1 MNVKDTIRRTIL
13 LFPSS
18 YQNVVDVLIQSLLT
32 CGTGEKWVNGEIA
45 ADTTNYCDLF
55 NEYPANKVP
64 TIDEAVNHAEQH
76 RDEQLQ
82 KILRIYSKLLPED
95 KVKEALSNYTDR
107 WQKQE
112 LEIIKDI
119 ANRETDKSLDYSLS
133 RWKERRAKLKM
144 QDELYIF
151 RPEVDSNICLI
162 PKNVKE
168 DWLEACEF
176 LYEVM
181 INNEELV
188 YPEGRNLLNKIKDTI
203 NSVKNG
209 K

>member
-1 MNVKDTIRRTIL
+1 MNVKDTIRRYIL
-13 LFPSS
+13 LYPSS
-18 YQNVVDVLIQSLLT
+18 NQNVVDVLIQSLLT

-45 ADTTNYCDLF
+45 DTTNYCDIF

-82 KILRIYSKLLPED
+82 KISKMYSKFLPD
-95 KVKEALSNYTDR
+95 KVKEALDNYTDR

-112 LEIIKDI
+112 LAIIKDI

-162 PKNVKE
+162 PKNVKK

-176 LYEVM
+176 LCGVM

-188 YPEGRNLLNKIKDTI
+188 YPEGRNLLNKIKNNINTI
-203 NSVKNG
+203 KYG

>member
-1 MNVKDTIRRTIL
+1 MNVKDTIRRNIL

-18 YQNVVDVLIQSLLT
+18 YQNVIDVLDQSLLT
-32 CGTGEKWVNGEIA
+32 CGTGEKWVNGEIV
-45 ADTTNYCDLF
+45 DTTNYCDIF

-64 TIDEAVNHAEQH
+64 TIDEAINHAEQH

-82 KILRIYSKLLPED
+82 KMKKLYSKLLPED
-95 KVKEALSNYTDR
+95 KVKEALDNYTDR

-112 LEIIKDI
+112 LAIIKDI
-119 ANRETDKSLDYSLS
+119 ANRETDKSLDYSLR
-133 RWKERRAKLKM
+133 RWKERHEKLKM

-162 PKNVKE
+162 PKNVKK

-176 LYEVM
+176 LCDVM

-188 YPEGRNLLNKIKDTI
+188 YPEGRNLLNKIKNHI
-203 NSVKNG
+203 NSIKYG

>member
-32 CGTGEKWVNGEIA
+32 CGTGDKWVNGEIA
-45 ADTTNYCDLF
+45 DTTNYCGIF
-55 NEYPANKVP
+55 NEYPASKVP
-64 TIDEAVNHAEQH
+64 TIDEAINHAEQH

-82 KILRIYSKLLPED
+82 KMEKLYSKFQPED
-95 KVKEALSNYTDR
+95 KVKEALANYVNR

-112 LEIIKDI
+112 LAIIKDI
-119 ANRETDKSLDYSLS
+119 TNREKDKSLDYSLN
-133 RWKERRAKLKM
+133 RWKERHAKLKM
-144 QDELYIF
+144 EDELYIF

-162 PKNVKE
+162 PKNVKK

-176 LYEVM
+176 LCEVM
-181 INNEELV
+181 ISNEELV
-188 YPEGRNLLNKIKDTI
+188 YPEGRNLLNRIKNQI
-203 NSVKNG
+203 NSIKNVN
-209 K
+209 